1 MKVLRNVEEA
11 LEFTKGNYQKSV
23 GLVPTMGFLHA
34 GHKSLIDEARKNNDI
49 VVVSI
54 FVNPTQFGPGED
66 YEAYPRDE
74 KRDFKLCEDSG
85 VDVVF
90 TPDPKEFYQNHKT
103 YVTIEDLKDNLCGK
117 TRPIHFRG
125 VLTVLTKLFHIFKP
139 TNAYFGRKDA
149 QQFLIVKK
157 AVYDLN
163 FGINIVPCPIK
174 REDDG
179 LAISSRNVYLSEEER
194 KAAPIL
200 HKALE
205 KGRAAIKKGMKA
217 EELIKIIVDE
227 IKTEKLSDIEYVQ
240 VVDTKEIK
248 DVDVIDGD
256 VLVALAVRFGKTR
269 LIDNFFYDV
278 WDV

>member
-74 KRDFKLCEDSG
+74 ERDFKLCEEAG
-85 VDVVF
+85 VDAVF
-90 TPDPKEFYQNHKT
+90 TPDTKEFYQNHKT

-157 AVYDLN
+157 AVEDLN

-217 EELIKIIVDE
+217 EDLIKIIVDE

-269 LIDNFFYDV
+269 LIDNFFYEV

>member
-74 KRDFKLCEDSG
+74 ERDFKLCEDAG
-85 VDVVF
+85 VDAVF
-90 TPDPKEFYQNHKT
+90 IPDPKEFYQNHKT

-217 EELIKIIVDE
+217 EDLIKIIVDE

-248 DVDVIDGD
+248 DVDIIDGD

-269 LIDNFFYDV
+269 LIDNFFYEV

>member
-11 LEFTKGNYQKSV
+11 LEFTKGNYHKSV

-34 GHKSLIDEARKNNDI
+34 GHKSLIDEARKNNEI

-74 KRDFKLCEDSG
+74 ERDFKLCEEAG
-85 VDVVF
+85 VDAVF
-90 TPDPKEFYQNHKT
+90 TPDPKKFYQNHKT

-217 EELIKIIVDE
+217 EDLIKIIVDE

-269 LIDNFFYDV
+269 LIDNFFFEV
-278 WDV
+278 

>member
-74 KRDFKLCEDSG
+74 KRDFKLCEDAG
-85 VDVVF
+85 VDAVF

-149 QQFLIVKK
+149 QQFL
-157 AVYDLN
+157 
-163 FGINIVPCPIK
+163 
-174 REDDG
+174 
-179 LAISSRNVYLSEEER
+179 
-194 KAAPIL
+194 
-200 HKALE
+200 
-205 KGRAAIKKGMKA
+205 M
-217 EELIKIIVDE
+217 
-227 IKTEKLSDIEYVQ
+227 
-240 VVDTKEIK
+240 
-248 DVDVIDGD
+248 
-256 VLVALAVRFGKTR
+256 
-269 LIDNFFYDV
+269 
-278 WDV
+278 

>member
-1 MKVLRNVEEA
+1 MMKLLRNVEDA

-23 GLVPTMGFLHA
+23 GLVPTMGFLHS

-49 VVVSI
+49 VIVSI

-66 YEAYPRDE
+66 YESYPRDE
-74 KRDFKLCEDSG
+74 ERDFKLCEEAG
-85 VDVVF
+85 VDAVF
-90 TPDPKEFYQNHKT
+90 TSDPEEFYQNHKT
-103 YVTIEDLKDNLCGK
+103 YVTIEELKDNLCGK

-157 AVYDLN
+157 AVEDLN

-174 REDDG
+174 REEDG

-217 EELIKIIVDE
+217 EDLIKIIVDE

-248 DVDVIDGD
+248 DVDLIDGD

-269 LIDNFFYDV
+269 LIDNFFYEV
-278 WDV
+278 

>member
-217 EELIKIIVDE
+217 EDLIKIIVDE

-256 VLVALAVRFGKTR
+256 VLVALAVRFGNTR
-269 LIDNFFYDV
+269 LIDNFFYEV